1 MTKRVQKV
9 IELQASPADSMDMT
23 RVRTWL
29 VPKSIF
35 DRSLNETLSAGSK
48 VDSYLYLQFL
58 KFQNAEIKFV

>member
-1 MTKRVQKV
+1 
-9 IELQASPADSMDMT
+9 MDMT

-35 DRSLNETLSAGSK
+35 NRSLNETLSAGSK